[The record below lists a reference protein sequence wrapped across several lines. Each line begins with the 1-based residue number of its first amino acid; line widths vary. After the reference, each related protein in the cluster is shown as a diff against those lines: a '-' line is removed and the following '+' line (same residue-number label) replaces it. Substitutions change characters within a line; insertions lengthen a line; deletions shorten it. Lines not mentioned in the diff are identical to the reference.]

1 MFILIINKN
10 FTAVINRDSSE
21 IRTRDHY
28 IKSVM
33 LYLLS
38 YGIIKKT
45 NGNFTT
51 AVSIMTTNKRM
62 EHLTIT
68 RKIAV
73 VIILF

>member
-1 MFILIINKN
+1 MIINEN
-10 FTAVINRDSSE
+10 FTTIINRDSSE
-21 IRTRDHY
+21 IRTRDPY

-51 AVSIMTTNKRM
+51 AVSI
-62 EHLTIT
+62 
-68 RKIAV
+68 
-73 VIILF
+73 IIIIVSMKECLIMYRDYNE